1 MVNGIAYVQ
10 AQLRQQSE
18 RASAAATAAT
28 SSRVVATAGRTPKV
42 LTPIAVRVLSPL
54 GRSTAGLAKAA

>member
-10 AQLRQQSE
+10 AQLRHQRE
-18 RASAAATAAT
+18 RAAAAATAT
-28 SSRVVATAGRTPKV
+28 RSRVVATAGRTLKV
-42 LTPIAVRVLSPL
+42 LTPIAVCVLSPL